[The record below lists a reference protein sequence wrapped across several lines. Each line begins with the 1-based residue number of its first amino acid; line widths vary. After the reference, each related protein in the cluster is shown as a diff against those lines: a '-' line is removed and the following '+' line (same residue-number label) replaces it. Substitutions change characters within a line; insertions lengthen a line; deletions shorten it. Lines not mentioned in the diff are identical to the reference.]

1 MINWTWQDTFDVI
14 DDQYLGGWLL
24 LHGFVP
30 RHSSGSRYKYHHLVN
45 SNVNSK
51 MKVREHMMSLIP
63 IA

>member
-1 MINWTWQDTFDVI
+1 MINWTWQDTFDVMTTI
-14 DDQYLGGWLL
+14 LV
-24 LHGFVP
+24 HGFVP